1 MGRGGRGGGG
11 GRSSGGSRGR
21 SSGGRMSSG
30 GRGGRSSFSSGPR
43 RSGYRPP
50 PPGHMG
56 WRPRRTTHVY
66 HHSGGSGCAIPFIVF
81 CFLFLFFC
89 FAVPYAYFVSNSGGS
104 SITKSTVEREPL
116 EASAV
121 ITTDYYHD
129 ELGWIRSATKLE
141 DGMKSFFQE
150 TGVQPFL
157 YITDTV
163 NGTHYPTADDMDT
176 YANTLY
182 DTYIEDEGHIL
193 VLFFEY
199 EGNPGVYNTWYVCGN
214 QAKTV
219 MDQEACDILLDYI
232 DSYYYSDLDE
242 DEMFSTAFEKAGK
255 RIMTVTKSPLPMIIV
270 AVCVVVVILVAFN
283 WWKKAKRQKNLE
295 AEQTERILN
304 ADLDTIS
311 KTANESA
318 AENLESKYPD

>member
-89 FAVPYAYFVSNSGGS
+89 FALPYAYFVSNSGGS

-176 YANTLY
+176 YANDLY
-182 DTYIEDEGHIL
+182 DAYIEDEGHIL
-193 VLFFEY
+193 VLFSNMRGIRGY
-199 EGNPGVYNTWYVCGN
+199 TTLGMSVGIKQRRSWTKRHAISCWTTLIPTITPIWTKTRCSPPPLKRPGN
-214 QAKTV
+214 A
-219 MDQEACDILLDYI
+219 
-232 DSYYYSDLDE
+232 S
-242 DEMFSTAFEKAGK
+242 
-255 RIMTVTKSPLPMIIV
+255 
-270 AVCVVVVILVAFN
+270 
-283 WWKKAKRQKNLE
+283 
-295 AEQTERILN
+295 
-304 ADLDTIS
+304 
-311 KTANESA
+311 
-318 AENLESKYPD
+318 